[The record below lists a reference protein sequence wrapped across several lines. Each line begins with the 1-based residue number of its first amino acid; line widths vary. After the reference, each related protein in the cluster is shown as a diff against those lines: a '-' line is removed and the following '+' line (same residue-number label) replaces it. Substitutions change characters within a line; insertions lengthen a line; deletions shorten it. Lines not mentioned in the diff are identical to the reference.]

1 VEIFAVAN
9 LLGNILSFFCHFCLM
24 REMENLSDISPDR
37 ADLEPGTKDYTQAQ
51 MSWGSGLNKSKRLQS
66 KAANKAAVES

>member
-1 VEIFAVAN
+1 MEIFAVAN

-37 ADLEPGTKDYTQAQ
+37 ADLEPRTKDYTQAQ
-51 MSWGSGLNKSKRLQS
+51 MCWGSGLNKSERPEP
-66 KAANKAAVES
+66 KAANKAAFKS